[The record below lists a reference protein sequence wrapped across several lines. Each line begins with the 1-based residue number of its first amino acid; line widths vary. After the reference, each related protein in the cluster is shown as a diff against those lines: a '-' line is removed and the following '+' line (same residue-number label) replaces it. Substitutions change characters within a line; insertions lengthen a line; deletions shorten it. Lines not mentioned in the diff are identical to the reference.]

1 MPLFTISEKHYW
13 ILLIASLTGFS
24 LLVMFILIPYGV
36 VEYNL
41 GINLFTNSVF
51 MVLTIFFL
59 SWMINLQEKK
69 RYKFFQNSI
78 QSRIADHINVL
89 STWVQILALGKDKEM
104 SELVRNDIRD
114 RRQQL
119 SQLSQIGE
127 SVLEVNLRN
136 ELVELDRKIDLLLNM
151 HVVVVEAPANIDEW
165 KKVVDETLSQII
177 VVANLIG
184 QVGIAIGCEAWL
196 EVFRSKNRKAGE

>member
-1 MPLFTISEKHYW
+1 MISERSYW
-13 ILLIASLTGFS
+13 ILLIVLFAGFS

-41 GINLFTNSVF
+41 GVNLFTSSVF

-59 SWMINLQEKK
+59 TWMINLQEKK
-69 RYKFFQNSI
+69 RSKFFQATV

-89 STWVQILALGKDKEM
+89 STWVQILALEKDKKL
-104 SELVRNDIRD
+104 SGLVKNDIKE

-127 SVLEVNLRN
+127 SVLELQLKN
-136 ELVELDRKIDLLLNM
+136 ELVELDRRIDVLLNM
-151 HVVVVEAPANIDEW
+151 YEVVVHAPSNIDEW
-165 KKVVDETLSQII
+165 RKIVDETLSQLI
-177 VVANLIG
+177 VVAKSIG
-184 QVGIAIGCEAWL
+184 QVGVVIGCEAWL
-196 EVFRSKNRKAGE
+196 EVFRSESHKAV